1 MSEASGELKILLSPF
16 QRLCRTFVPF
26 AGETNAQSLRET
38 MCLLDVTRLVFGN
51 GSQNRDTVRK
61 VRIYGSFMGIGV
73 LNIWVIRVGFIYLGC
88 FIVFFFVSMKSAV
101 EIKKFVCWY
110 VSTGSST
117 IHDLVTSQNASKV
130 YLVTWTLGSVKYV
143 TTHKN
148 YVYVEDQN
156 MS

>member
-88 FIVFFFVSMKSAV
+88 FIVFFCFD
-101 EIKKFVCWY
+101 EIRGGDKKICLLVC
-110 VSTGSST
+110 
-117 IHDLVTSQNASKV
+117 V
-130 YLVTWTLGSVKYV
+130 YRVFNDTWFGNITKRIKRFLVTWTLGSVKYV

-148 YVYVEDQN
+148 NVYVEAQN